1 MLNYVRPQFCE
12 IRMCDDKIRVV
23 EIVSEIGKEISG
35 VIFILEII
43 MEIEMFILNKIE
55 VKHAEEIISEIR
67 IVSVVV
73 IAVVVGHMLRH
84 IRDN

>member
-1 MLNYVRPQFCE
+1 MCE
-12 IRMCDDKIRVV
+12 DKIRVV